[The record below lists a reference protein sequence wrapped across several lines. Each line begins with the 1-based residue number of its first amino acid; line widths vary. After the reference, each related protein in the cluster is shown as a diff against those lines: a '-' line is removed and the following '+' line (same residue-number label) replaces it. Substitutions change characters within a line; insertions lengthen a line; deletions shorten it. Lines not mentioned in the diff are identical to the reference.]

1 MDTTSTFADLCL
13 PLPLLE
19 TVEKLGFTTPTA
31 IQMQAIPPLL
41 AGRDV
46 IGVAQ
51 TGTGKTAAFGLPL
64 LTQID
69 PELKN
74 VQALVLAPTRELAIQ
89 DAEAI
94 TNFAINNADIEVATI
109 YGGAP
114 YGPQLQALRKGAQIV
129 VGAPGRI
136 IDLYERGALVL
147 DSVKYFVLDEA
158 DEMLHMG
165 FAEDVDKIA
174 AALPPERV
182 SALFSAT
189 MPKQIRAIAAQHLQD
204 PIEITVTPPAS
215 VVETIEQEY
224 AVVAERYKVGALC
237 RVLATTEAPAA
248 LVFVHTRA
256 TAEQLALEL
265 TARGVHAATLSG
277 DVAQVER
284 ERLVERLRSGFLN
297 VLVATDVAARGL
309 DVERIGLV
317 VNFDIPREAA
327 TYVHRIGRTGRAGRR
342 GHALTF
348 VTPKQR
354 FRLRRI
360 EKITGVAIKEA
371 KLPTASE
378 VNSIRAREV
387 LAQAQKRQEKGN
399 LDLYATALAQWQAEQ
414 SEKTANRENAE
425 SSERNA
431 NLENTE
437 SPLNAETP
445 LNNEDQQSLKFPAD
459 LLLAL
464 LALAVQDDGEKTS
477 AEPEDLAASF
487 TAEKESRKAGKRRTE
502 PKAPTFSGKGTI
514 YRVEVGRRD
523 GVSPGSIVGAITGE
537 SNVKGSE
544 LGRIDIFPSFSLVE
558 MKYELDNKTR
568 KRIGQA
574 RLAGRAL
581 NISRDNGPRK
591 RQKSAG
597 TAGTAGAADN
607 PELRKYRADKK
618 FGEERRKA
626 RQQAQ
631 ERAQQRK
638 KKGKKSRH

>member
-597 TAGTAGAADN
+597 VAGTAGAADN

>member
-174 AALPPERV
+174 AALPPERI

-399 LDLYATALAQWQAEQ
+399 LDLYATALMQWQAEQ
-414 SEKTANRENAE
+414 EKQNEDTANWENDASGE
-425 SSERNA
+425 

-477 AEPEDLAASF
+477 AEPEDLATSF
-487 TAEKESRKAGKRRTE
+487 TAEKETRKAGKRRTE

-597 TAGTAGAADN
+597 AAGTAGAADN

>member
-13 PLPLLE
+13 PLPLLK
-19 TVEKLGFTTPTA
+19 TVEKLGFSAPTA

-69 PELKN
+69 SELKN

-94 TNFAINNADIEVATI
+94 SNFAIHNADIEVATI

-174 AALPPERV
+174 AALPAERV

-237 RVLATTEAPAA
+237 RVLATTAAPAA

-277 DVAQVER
+277 DVAQAER

-414 SEKTANRENAE
+414 AKKSENTANRENAKSNE
-425 SSERNA
+425 SENLKNA
-431 NLENTE
+431 E
-437 SPLNAETP
+437 SPLNTEKP
-445 LNNEDQQSLKFPAD
+445 LNNEAQHSLNFPAD

-502 PKAPTFSGKGTI
+502 PKAPTFSGKGTV

-537 SNVKGSE
+537 SKVKGSE

-597 TAGTAGAADN
+597 TTGAADN

>member
-19 TVEKLGFTTPTA
+19 TVEKLGFTAPTA

-174 AALPPERV
+174 AALPPERI

-237 RVLATTEAPAA
+237 RVLATTAAPAA

-399 LDLYATALAQWQAEQ
+399 LDLYATALMQWQAEQ
-414 SEKTANRENAE
+414 EKQNEDTANWENDASGE
-425 SSERNA
+425 

-487 TAEKESRKAGKRRTE
+487 TAEKESRKAGKRCTE
-502 PKAPTFSGKGTI
+502 PKAPTFSGKGTV

-597 TAGTAGAADN
+597 AAGATDN

>member
-19 TVEKLGFTTPTA
+19 TVEKLGFSAPTA

-69 PELKN
+69 SELKN

-94 TNFAINNADIEVATI
+94 SNFAIHNADIEVATI

-174 AALPPERV
+174 AALPAERI

-387 LAQAQKRQEKGN
+387 LAQAQQRQEKGN
-399 LDLYATALAQWQAEQ
+399 LDLYATALAKWQAEQ
-414 SEKTANRENAE
+414 VKQSEDTANRVNDE
-425 SSERNA
+425 SSESSA

-437 SPLNAETP
+437 SPINTINTETP
-445 LNNEDQQSLKFPAD
+445 LNNEARQELNFSAD

-477 AEPEDLAASF
+477 IEPEDLAASF
-487 TAEKESRKAGKRRTE
+487 TAEKKSRKARKRRTE
-502 PKAPTFSGKGTI
+502 PKAPTFSGKGTV

-523 GVSPGSIVGAITGE
+523 GISPGSIVGAITGE

-558 MKYELDNKTR
+558 MKHELDNKTR

-591 RQKSAG
+591 QQKSAG
-597 TAGTAGAADN
+597 ATDSL
-607 PELRKYRADKK
+607 ELRKYRADKK

-631 ERAQQRK
+631 EKAQQRK

>member
-237 RVLATTEAPAA
+237 RVLATTEASAA

-597 TAGTAGAADN
+597 TAGAADN